1 MSELF
6 DISTWS
12 VLQWV
17 LVVLAAG
24 FIGQFGKSF
33 AQFLMGKIRAGKA
46 GRKQETPPV
55 SGGGRV
61 DPPAAGP
68 AGLAVAETGSPEITA
83 ALKSEAALLPA
94 QKEITTMPDTS
105 GGYPPPSLDK
115 KTLKAQLKQQ
125 KKAAKA
131 AKKEAG

>member
-33 AQFLMGKIRAGKA
+33 AQLLMGKIKSGKT

-55 SGGGRV
+55 FGREKV
-61 DPPAAGP
+61 APPAAGP
-68 AGLAVAETGSPEITA
+68 AGLVAAETGSPERAA
-83 ALKSEAALLPA
+83 ALSSEATLLPA
-94 QKEITTMPDTS
+94 PKEITMMPDTS
-105 GGYPPPSLDK
+105 GEYPPPSLDK

-131 AKKEAG
+131 EKKETG

>member
-1 MSELF
+1 MSGLF

-12 VLQWV
+12 VFQWI

-33 AQFLMGKIRAGKA
+33 AKFLMDKIKAGKT
-46 GRKQETPPV
+46 GRKQETLPV
-55 SGGGRV
+55 FGGEKV
-61 DPPAAGP
+61 APPAAGP
-68 AGLAVAETGSPEITA
+68 AGRVVAETGSPESTA
-83 ALKSEAALLPA
+83 ALPSEAALLPA
-94 QKEITTMPDTS
+94 PKEITMMPDTS
-105 GGYPPPSLDK
+105 GEYPLPSLDK

-131 AKKEAG
+131 AKKETG